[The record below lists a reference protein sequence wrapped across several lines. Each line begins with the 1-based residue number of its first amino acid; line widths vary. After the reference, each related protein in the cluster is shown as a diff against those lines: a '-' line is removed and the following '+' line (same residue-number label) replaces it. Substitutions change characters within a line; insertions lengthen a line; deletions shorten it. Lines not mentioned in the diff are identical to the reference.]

1 MATGLAFD
9 DVVEHHDSGPGHPE
23 SPARVAAIRGAFQ
36 KAGLTERCA
45 RVEWRNATRADL
57 LAAHTVDYVDLAER
71 EIGLGR
77 NHLST
82 GDTPIGKES
91 WAAALAASGMAL
103 GAVDQVA
110 GGKLDNA
117 FCVVRPPGHHA
128 SSARGMGFCIFN
140 NVAVAARYAQRKFG
154 LKRVAIVDWD
164 VHHGNGTQDIFYED
178 GTVHFFSTHQ
188 APWYPGTGWP
198 DETGRGKGTGKI
210 LNVPLPAGSGMA
222 EVGSAF
228 RNRWVPAMR
237 DFAPELILI
246 SAGFDGRKGDP
257 LGGFL
262 LEDADF
268 RELTAIVMDVAG
280 KHCGHRVVS
289 VLEGGYQLAG
299 LASAA
304 VAHLQV
310 LMGISPTP

>member
-1 MATGLAFD
+1 MATGLALD
-9 DVVEHHDSGPGHPE
+9 DVVEHHDSGPNHPE

-36 KAGLTERCA
+36 RAGLVERCTKIQ
-45 RVEWRNATRADL
+45 WHNAARADL
-57 LAAHTVDYVDLAER
+57 AAVHTENYVDLVER

-77 NHLST
+77 SHLST
-82 GDTPIGKES
+82 GDTPIGKGS
-91 WAAALAASGMAL
+91 WEAALAAAGMAM
-103 GAVDQVA
+103 GAVEQVA
-110 GGKLDNA
+110 KGKLENA

-128 SSARGMGFCIFN
+128 SPVRGMGFCIFN

-154 LKRVAIVDWD
+154 LERVAIVDWD

-178 GTVHFFSTHQ
+178 GRVHFFSTHQ

-198 DETGRGKGTGKI
+198 DETGRGKGLGKI

-237 DFAPELILI
+237 DFAPDLILI

-262 LEDADF
+262 LEDGDF
-268 RELTAIVMDVAG
+268 RELTAMVLDVAG
-280 KHCGHRVVS
+280 KYCGHRVVS

-304 VAHLQV
+304 VAHLQA
-310 LMGISPTP
+310 LMGISAPD